1 MKRLITLGTAVAA
14 GAALAACGG
23 ANGGRS
29 ANTSGPG
36 VSTARAKTVAVRQ
49 LPRVG
54 RVLVAQN
61 GEALYSPDLEAGGK
75 IVCAGA
81 CNAFWKPLTLGG
93 GKPTA
98 SAGAGKLG
106 LIKRPDGSR
115 QVTVNGKPLY
125 TFSEDSPGKATGNGF
140 RDEFGGHHFKWTVV
154 SAGGT
159 TTSGSRSERG
169 ASRPRTTTSSGGG
182 YGY

>member
-61 GEALYSPDLEAGGK
+61 GEALYSPDLEAGSK

-81 CNAFWKPLTLGG
+81 CNSFWKPLTLSG
-93 GKPTA
+93 GKPIA

-140 RDEFGGHHFKWTVV
+140 RDEFGGHHFTWNVIGADGSTT
-154 SAGGT
+154 GGGG
-159 TTSGSRSERG
+159 SGSGGST
-169 ASRPRTTTSSGGG
+169 PRTTTGSGGG